1 MRDID
6 ALLFVPL
13 TYIIRMRYATSSLQ
27 IDSGTLSLE
36 LSLIDLQLL
45 VESVASKFHLQVC

>member
-45 VESVASKFHLQVC
+45 VESVASKFHLQVR